1 MPEPIELDLGSNQ
14 TLIFTRRGTKIIGN
28 VYEGDEDI
36 AQISLTLPGA
46 RPYAFLHG
54 FYASKKGVG
63 KKMLCELM
71 EYLLATAFVDET
83 DEIKLQASGGSCTHK
98 HHTTAEADL
107 DQYLLQYPDLY
118 SDLKHDA
125 RLLGHAEPTYEE
137 KAHAV
142 CASKAN
148 DKLIAYYNRE
158 YGFTVDAKFG
168 MHADMTST
176 IGKLLTGCRT
186 PAVRGGRSSKRR
198 TSVR

>member
-1 MPEPIELDLGSNQ
+1 MPQPIELQIGSNQ
-14 TLIFTRRGTKIIGN
+14 TLVFTRRNTKIIGN

-36 AQISLTLPGA
+36 AQIHMSLPGTA
-46 RPYAFLHG
+46 HRYAFLHG

-63 KKMLCELM
+63 KKMLCALM
-71 EYLLATAFVDET
+71 EFLVSEEYLDET
-83 DEIKLQASGGSCTHK
+83 DEIKLQASGGSCSHK

-118 SDLKHDA
+118 SDLKFDA
-125 RLLGHAEPTYEE
+125 RRLGHVEPTYEE

-186 PAVRGGRSSKRR
+186 PAVRGGRSRKR
-198 TSVR
+198 S